1 MMRYFTS
8 LIISLAI
15 LCSCSKSDDL
25 DELFIGR
32 TLYVTSGLINSQPI
46 KGDDLKK
53 ICQSD
58 QTYIIHFNENTFSCT
73 LDYGCTFSGTWTAD
87 GKNQTISLHVNE
99 HPQMKSPLDS
109 NIFMV
114 LRNVRSYSGDSN
126 IIKLEADRDNCVSFS
141 AQRTADS
148 PLK

>member
-1 MMRYFTS
+1 MLKYIIS
-8 LIISLAI
+8 LIISLAT

-32 TLYVTSGLINSQPI
+32 TLYLTSGMVNSQPI

-58 QTYIIHFNENTFSCT
+58 ETYIIHFNENTFSCT
-73 LDYGCTFSGTWTAD
+73 LDYGCTFNGTWTAD
-87 GKNQTISLHVNE
+87 GKNQTITLNISERPKIN
-99 HPQMKSPLDS
+99 SPLDS
-109 NIFMV
+109 NIFTV
-114 LRNVRSYSGDSN
+114 LSHVRSYSGDSN
-126 IIKLEADRDNCVSFS
+126 IIKLEADKENCVSYS
-141 AQRTADS
+141 AKRTADS